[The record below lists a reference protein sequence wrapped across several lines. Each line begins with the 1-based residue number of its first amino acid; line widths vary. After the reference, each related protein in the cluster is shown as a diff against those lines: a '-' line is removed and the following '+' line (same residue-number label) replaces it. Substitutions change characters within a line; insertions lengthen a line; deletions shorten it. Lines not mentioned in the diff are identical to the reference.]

1 MNNLMETEKTKES
14 IWVRIYWSQ
23 KIDENV
29 SSPHPNPS
37 NDSNL
42 WSLLVPTPASSQVL
56 PSGKYFLPAVDS
68 PPARKRANMTTIFPH
83 GAAHEFQD
91 CWCSWRV
98 LVFLTYPTFS
108 SVAHLCNYPSNPL
121 QIHLTSLE
129 LWNQYTHLGLISNEH
144 NSRITLL
151 FLKIAGKISKQTG
164 TTLPHIISDAISY
177 SRRVCLSKLQLTTSL
192 QLFLTYKSSWTRV

>member
-1 MNNLMETEKTKES
+1 MFLT
-14 IWVRIYWSQ
+14 
-23 KIDENV
+23 
-29 SSPHPNPS
+29 SSS
-37 NDSNL
+37 
-42 WSLLVPTPASSQVL
+42 
-56 PSGKYFLPAVDS
+56 
-68 PPARKRANMTTIFPH
+68 
-83 GAAHEFQD
+83 
-91 CWCSWRV
+91 
-98 LVFLTYPTFS
+98 VFLTYPTFS

-151 FLKIAGKISKQTG
+151 FLKIAGKISKQRG

-192 QLFLTYKSSWTRV
+192 QLFLTYKSSFFFLLNFILFDNLFFCLSLLAAPSSTQVLSCPTRNRTCTQQSGSAGS